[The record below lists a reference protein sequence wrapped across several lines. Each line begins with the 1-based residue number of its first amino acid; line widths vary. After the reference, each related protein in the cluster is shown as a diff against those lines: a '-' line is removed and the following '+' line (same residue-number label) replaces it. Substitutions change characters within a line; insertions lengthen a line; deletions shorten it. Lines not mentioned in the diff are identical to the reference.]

1 MAKIRRDSKGR
12 ALQKGEIY
20 QASRSLYCFTYTDPV
35 GKRRYVYSR
44 NLLDLRDKEKEIRRD
59 SLDGI
64 DSYVRANCT
73 FDFLFERYIATK
85 NNLRSSTRTNYRYT
99 YKRYVKSVFGQKKI
113 GDIKYS
119 DLLYFYQ
126 TQLDKGLS
134 IHTVDGMHRVIYS
147 AFKLAVRDDIIRK
160 NPAEGLMA
168 ELKAS
173 YDSDTAIHPL
183 SHIEETEFLNFLDQ
197 PKYKNWEPLF
207 LFMFGTGCRIGEVIG
222 IRWQDIDFEN
232 NEISINH
239 DITYGPREKIG
250 FKCDYEAGPPK
261 TKAGI
266 RTIHMMSKVRKSLL
280 EERRQQDELGC
291 YNTSVVDGMS
301 GFIFCNRYGKIHK
314 PSTINRAIGRIV
326 DDHNQQEIVK
336 AAKED
341 REPVLIPRF
350 SCHVARHTFCSRLCE
365 TITNIKLI
373 QQTMGHA
380 DVRTTMNIYA
390 EVTKDKSHAV
400 FQEINEDEVL

>member
-1 MAKIRRDSKGR
+1 MVKNRRDSKGR
-12 ALQKGEIY
+12 ALQKGETY
-20 QASRSLYCFTYTDPV
+20 LAKRGLYCFTYSDPM
-35 GKRRYVYSR
+35 GKRRYVYSQD
-44 NLLDLRDKEKEIRRD
+44 LLALRDKEKEIRKD

-64 DSYVRANCT
+64 DSYARANCT

-85 NNLRSSTRTNYRYT
+85 KNLRSSTRTNYVYT
-99 YKRYVKSVFGQKKI
+99 YKRYVKSVLGQKKM
-113 GDIKYS
+113 GDIRYS

-134 IHTVDGMHRVIYS
+134 LRTVDGMHRVIYS

-168 ELKAS
+168 EIKAS
-173 YDSDTAIHPL
+173 QDDEKVIHPL
-183 SHIEETEFLNFLDQ
+183 SYVEETEFLNYIDQ
-197 PKYKNWEPLF
+197 PKYKNWKPLF
-207 LFMFGTGCRIGEVIG
+207 YFMFGTGCRIGEVIG
-222 IRWQDIDFEN
+222 IRWGDIDFDR

-239 DITYGPREKIG
+239 DITYGPREKNG
-250 FKCDYEAGPPK
+250 FKCDYEVGPPK

-266 RTIHMMSKVRKSLL
+266 RTIPLMEKVKVTLE

-291 YNTSVVDGMS
+291 HNTSVVDGMS
-301 GFIFCNRYGKIHK
+301 GFVFCNRYGKFHK
-314 PSTINRAIGRIV
+314 PSTINRAIYRIV
-326 DDHNQQEIVK
+326 DDHNQQETIK

-341 REPVLIPRF
+341 REPVLIPHF

-365 TITNIKLI
+365 NGTNIKLI
-373 QQTMGHA
+373 QQIMGHS
-380 DVRTTMNIYA
+380 DIRTTMDIYA
-390 EVTKDKSHAV
+390 EVTRDKSQAV